1 MNPEKSE
8 MKLVVLQ
15 THGEKVEQKMEQ
27 HRLEI
32 MATEAAL
39 KVLLMTR
46 EEHQKMM
53 VNIEGETRT
62 GQLTPAQAIIARKYT
77 KKCAD
82 FVDNF
87 IKGTEIKL
95 FMAKG
100 KLEALQDVVG
110 NLKSDR
116 DEERKKLDGFRLAQ
130 ARALE
135 EIATEPKDEAQP
147 EPDPKVESEGPV
159 TPRKS
164 RKIREDVA
172 RSLDID
178 NKKRK

>member
-8 MKLVVLQ
+8 MKLIVLQ
-15 THGEKVEQKMEQ
+15 THGEKVEYKMEQ

-39 KVLLMTR
+39 KALMLAR
-46 EEHQKMM
+46 EEHQKISI
-53 VNIEGETRT
+53 NIESEVKT
-62 GQLTPAQAIIARKYT
+62 GQLTPAQGIIAKKYT
-77 KKCAD
+77 KRCSD

-100 KLEALQDVVG
+100 KLEALQEVVG
-110 NLKSDR
+110 TLKSDR
-116 DEERKKLDGFRLAQ
+116 DEERKKLDGFRQAQ
-130 ARALE
+130 ERALE
-135 EIATEPKDEAQP
+135 EQQTQEK
-147 EPDPKVESEGPV
+147 KVESDPPV

-172 RSLDID
+172 RSLDIP
-178 NKKRK
+178 NKK

>member
-8 MKLVVLQ
+8 MKLIVLQ
-15 THGEKVEQKMEQ
+15 THGEKVEYKMEQ

-39 KVLLMTR
+39 KALMLAR
-46 EEHQKMM
+46 EEHQKISI
-53 VNIEGETRT
+53 NIESEVKAG
-62 GQLTPAQAIIARKYT
+62 LLSPAHAVIAKKYT
-77 KKCAD
+77 KKCSD
-82 FVDNF
+82 FVDSF

-110 NLKSDR
+110 VLRADR
-116 DEERKKLDGFRLAQ
+116 DEERKKLDGFRQ
-130 ARALE
+130 SQERAIE
-135 EIATEPKDEAQP
+135 QI
-147 EPDPKVESEGPV
+147 ESEAESKAESDPPV
-159 TPRKS
+159 TPKKS

-172 RSLDID
+172 RSLDIP
-178 NKKRK
+178 NKK

>member
-8 MKLVVLQ
+8 MKLIVLQ

-39 KVLLMTR
+39 KVLMMTR
-46 EEHQKMM
+46 EEHQKALI
-53 VNIEGETRT
+53 NIEAETRT
-62 GQLTPAQAIIARKYT
+62 GQLTPAQATIARKYT
-77 KKCAD
+77 KKCCD

-87 IKGTEIKL
+87 VKGTEIKL

-110 NLKSDR
+110 NLRSDR
-116 DEERKKLDGFRLAQ
+116 DEERKKLDGFRQAQ
-130 ARALE
+130 ERALE
-135 EIATEPKDEAQP
+135 ELKTGTEKAEPEA
-147 EPDPKVESEGPV
+147 PV

-172 RSLDID
+172 RSLGIS
-178 NKKRK
+178 NKK

>member
-15 THGEKVEQKMEQ
+15 TYGEKVEQKMEQ

-39 KVLLMTR
+39 KVLMMTR
-46 EEHQKMM
+46 EEHQKAMI
-53 VNIEGETRT
+53 NIEADVRS
-62 GQLTPAQAIIARKYT
+62 GQLSPAHAVVARKYT

-87 IKGTEIKL
+87 VKGTEIKL

-100 KLEALQDVVG
+100 KLEALQEVVG

-116 DEERKKLDGFRLAQ
+116 DDERKKLDGFRQAQ
-130 ARALE
+130 ERALQE
-135 EIATEPKDEAQP
+135 LQP
-147 EPDPKVESEGPV
+147 EDKKAESEASV
-159 TPRKS
+159 TPKKS

-172 RSLDID
+172 RSLDTGHT
-178 NKKRK
+178 